1 MQSGIGCVYSSA
13 YATLGL
19 LLKMLLC
26 CYITSLHILS
36 CWRVE
41 SSPALPVCWQIRPS
55 YVSWLSPCLA
65 GQCLYLVCVQHHYS
79 AVLDYHGPSVRWRHS
94 VHLHHSSTPPSCHS
108 DNSTATGSQGEKLSL
123 ITPWGRL
130 GPDKATSSSLVIL
143 SPPQYRSFQEDIPN
157 CYSFVGFKDTFYMC
171 SCRHTTTLHITMC
184 RKSIQILYYIDRI
197 QEHNV

>member
-1 MQSGIGCVYSSA
+1 MVLLSS
-13 YATLGL
+13 
-19 LLKMLLC
+19 
-26 CYITSLHILS
+26 ILAG
-36 CWRVE
+36 VIE
-41 SSPALPVCWQIRPS
+41 SRSALPSLFVGRSGRVMLAGC
-55 YVSWLSPCLA
+55 PCLA
-65 GQCLYLVCVQHHYS
+65 RVVSPLPGPECPVCTAGCTGVWW
-79 AVLDYHGPSVRWRHS
+79 ALPSVRWRHS

-130 GPDKATSSSLVIL
+130 GQDKATSSLVIL

-184 RKSIQILYYIDRI
+184 RKSI
-197 QEHNV
+197 